1 MRLLTS
7 SADTVDGGAGTDS
20 VALSNNATVVDA
32 DFTNLSNVETI
43 SYGTN
48 TMTLTLGTESD
59 DAGIATVTDGT
70 GAATITGAAGRT
82 NALTVALSTGND
94 TVNASASGAAL
105 TSQRLKRVSTVTTPS
120 QVAQGLR
127 IP

>member
-1 MRLLTS
+1 MATANFT

-20 VALSNNATVVDA
+20 AALSDAATVVDA

-43 SYGTN
+43 SYGNN

-70 GAATITGAAGRT
+70 AASV
-82 NALTVALSTGND
+82 TVGGSNQCI
-94 TVNASASGAAL
+94 NCCS
-105 TSQRLKRVSTVTTPS
+105 
-120 QVAQGLR
+120 
-127 IP
+127 